1 MQQNFFVP
9 SFLLNFVVKFL
20 TPYNMESLRQTWEKC
35 LQVIADN
42 VTESNFDT
50 LFKGLQ
56 PISLEKNTL
65 QLQAPTYFI
74 VEYIEGN
81 FLDLMRMALRKE
93 FGAAVKLEWIT
104 SVNGVPTNPIPTQET
119 VAPINKPV
127 PMMMPAGK
135 FNPFVAP
142 GLRSLEIDPQLN
154 PKYSFENYIEGE
166 CNRLARA
173 AGFAIA
179 KNPGRAE
186 FSPLFIHG
194 GTGLGKTH
202 LAHAI
207 GLETKKMHPQKTVL
221 YLSAHKFQEQYT
233 TANIKKEINN
243 FLNFYQ
249 MIDVLILDD
258 VHDFAKKPGTQNT
271 FFQIFEHL
279 YRLHK
284 QLIFTSDTAPADLK
298 EFEPRILSRF
308 KWGLTAEL
316 TPPDYDT
323 RLAIFKHKVYK
334 NGLNISEEIIEYLAG
349 KITSS
354 VREFEGVLNTIMAET
369 TFNKKPLTLDLI
381 KGIVNKNVKIEKK
394 EYSIEEIYRI
404 VCNYY
409 NLTPDMAQSSSRKR
423 EIVHVRQM
431 AMYFCKEFTNSSLAL
446 IGSRIGGKN
455 HATVLHAC
463 KIISE
468 QKELDRILGETINN
482 IEKRI
487 KLGIA

>member
-1 MQQNFFVP
+1 M
-9 SFLLNFVVKFL
+9 
-20 TPYNMESLRQTWEKC
+20 MENLYSSWEKC
-35 LQVIADN
+35 LKIISDN
-42 VTESNFDT
+42 VTQSNFDT
-50 LFKGLQ
+50 LFKGLT
-56 PISLEKNTL
+56 PLKFESDTL

-93 FGAAVKLEWIT
+93 FGSAVKLEWIT
-104 SVNGVPTNPIPTQET
+104 SVNGVPTHPIPTQES
-119 VAPINKPV
+119 VAPVNKPIPLV
-127 PMMMPAGK
+127 PPTGK

-142 GLRSLEIDPQLN
+142 GLRTMEIDPQLN

-166 CNRLARA
+166 CNRLARS
-173 AGFAIA
+173 AGLAIA

-207 GLETKKMHPQKTVL
+207 GLETKKLHPQKTVL

-233 TANIKKEINN
+233 TANIKKEINS

-279 YRLHK
+279 YRMHK
-284 QLIFTSDTAPADLK
+284 QLIFTSDTPPADLK

-308 KWGLTAEL
+308 KWGLMAEL
-316 TPPDYDT
+316 SPPDYDT

-334 NGLNISEEIIEYLAG
+334 NGLNISNDILEYLAG
-349 KITSS
+349 KITSN
-354 VREFEGVLNTIMAET
+354 VREFEGVLNSVMAET
-369 TFNKKPLTLDLI
+369 TFNKKALTIDLV
-381 KGIVNKNVKIEKK
+381 KNIVNKNVKIEKK
-394 EYSIEEIYRI
+394 EYSIDEISKI
-404 VCNYY
+404 VCNYF
-409 NLTPDMAQSSSRKR
+409 NIPLETMQSASRKQ
-423 EIVHVRQM
+423 EVVQVRQV
-431 AMYFCKEFTNSSLAL
+431 AMYFCKEFTNNSLAL
-446 IGSRIGGKN
+446 IGSHIGGKN

-463 KIISE
+463 KIVNE
-468 QKELDRILGETINN
+468 QKECNRIFSDTISS

-487 KLGIA
+487 KSS